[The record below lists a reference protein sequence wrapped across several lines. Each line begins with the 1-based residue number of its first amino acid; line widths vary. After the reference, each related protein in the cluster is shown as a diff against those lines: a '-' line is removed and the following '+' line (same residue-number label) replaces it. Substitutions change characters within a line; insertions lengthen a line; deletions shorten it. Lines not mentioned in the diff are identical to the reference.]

1 MKLSFKGGLLK
12 YYFANLTLISVLLVV
27 ALFYDLKWRR
37 VPNWLVLI
45 SLFLGLTLSVASN
58 SLNGAWFSL
67 LGLLVGLVFFLPPYL
82 FGWLGAGDVKL
93 FCALGV
99 LLGPWGTVLAALYTA
114 LAGGV
119 VVVCWAAYQIRYV
132 EARQCNVANIL
143 AMKNCPYVLA
153 IFVGSL
159 VAVAQIY

>member
-1 MKLSFKGGLLK
+1 MLK
-12 YYFANLTLISVLLVV
+12 FDFANLALIGVLLVV
-27 ALFYDLKWRR
+27 ALFYDLRWRR
-37 VPNWLVLI
+37 VPNWLVLT
-45 SLFLGLTLSVASN
+45 SLLLGLALSVASN
-58 SLNGAWFSL
+58 SVDGAWFSFF
-67 LGLLVGLVFFLPPYL
+67 GVLVALAFFLPPYL

-119 VVVCWAAYQIRYV
+119 VVMCWAIYQIRFI
-132 EARQCNVANIL
+132 EAQQCKVANIL
-143 AMKNCPYVLA
+143 AIKNCPYVLA